1 MNWLV
6 YPAQVML
13 TRFPRAA
20 FMIQH
25 RLTDHPLLRLP
36 RLIELA
42 RSLPEPQC
50 EYNSGDL
57 PVSQDYLSTPRTG
70 LSALQTLAQ
79 IEQCH
84 SWMVLK
90 NVEHDPQYA
99 ALLDQCLQQLAVQ
112 TETAAPGMLH
122 AEGFI
127 FVSSPGSIT
136 PYHMDPEH
144 NFLLQV
150 QGSKR
155 VTVFDGADRSILSE
169 EQLESFHAGAHRNM
183 QFRDEFAPRGELFEL
198 TPGNGLYI
206 PVTAPHWVA
215 NGPSVSISLSITFRT
230 LSASNQAGVYR
241 VNAWLRRRGFAPV
254 PPGRSAWRDAV
265 KVALDRATSRWQA
278 T

>member
-13 TRFPRAA
+13 TRFPRAP

-25 RLTDHPLLRLP
+25 RLIEHPLLYLP

-42 RSLPEPQC
+42 RALPEQQQ

-57 PVSQDYLSTPRTG
+57 PVSQDYLSTPHTG
-70 LSALQTLAQ
+70 LSALQTLLQ
-79 IEQCH
+79 IEECN
-84 SWMVLK
+84 SWLVLK
-90 NVEHDPQYA
+90 NIERDPQYA
-99 ALLDQCLQQLAVQ
+99 GLLGQCLQQLAVQ
-112 TETAAPGMLH
+112 TETRAPGMQH

-127 FVSSPGSIT
+127 FVSSPNSIT

-150 QGSKR
+150 RGSKR

-183 QFRDEFAPRGELFEL
+183 PFRDEFAQRGELFEL
-198 TPGNGLYI
+198 APGNGLYI

-215 NGPSVSISLSITFRT
+215 NGPSVSISLSITFGH
-230 LSASNQAGVYR
+230 AQPAIK
-241 VNAWLRRRGFAPV
+241 PV
-254 PPGRSAWRDAV
+254 FTRSM
-265 KVALDRATSRWQA
+265 LG
-278 T
+278 